1 MSVVVWLGLAWLLV
15 SCVAGVVIGTALRLA
30 EHREQALHSAAVPL
44 GFDARV
50 PEHR

>member
-30 EHREQALHSAAVPL
+30 DHREQALDSPPVPL
-44 GFDARV
+44 SVVARV
-50 PEHR
+50 PDRR